1 MRAGS
6 DHSRSR
12 TTSRIHRIGRKT
24 PVGTP
29 QLTPPPTSL
38 QSLLS
43 IRDAVGEFVN
53 DVLRKAEVLIE
64 AMSWI
69 RRFRDRLVV
78 IKLGGSALEDPQTV
92 RHLLTDV
99 LFMETVGMRPVLIHG
114 GGKAIS
120 AAMKKAGLEPR
131 FVHGRR
137 YTDEATLEIVSRVL
151 AGEICDDLVR
161 QLRELGG
168 DAVGLSYLTWNVL
181 HGEKLLL
188 PDEAGRPIDLGFVG
202 RVLDVNR
209 DMLLAT
215 LAKSTIPIIPSIAV
229 DRQGQ
234 KYNVNA
240 DTAAAAVARNLDAEK
255 LVFISDIPGI
265 LADKNDPGSLISH
278 LTHSRC
284 LELIADGTIDSGMV
298 PKVEAALDALKAG
311 VRKVH
316 IVDGRRPHS
325 LLFEIFS
332 NTGIGTEIV
341 P

>member
-1 MRAGS
+1 MN
-6 DHSRSR
+6 
-12 TTSRIHRIGRKT
+12 
-24 PVGTP
+24 
-29 QLTPPPTSL
+29 
-38 QSLLS
+38 
-43 IRDAVGEFVN
+43 DAI
-53 DVLRKAEVLIE
+53 RKAEVLIE

-78 IKLGGSALEDPQTV
+78 IKLGGSTLESPQMV
-92 RHLLTDV
+92 RHLLTDAI
-99 LFMETVGMRPVLIHG
+99 FMETVGMRPVLIHG

-120 AAMKKAGLEPR
+120 AAMKKAGLQPR

-137 YTDEATLEIVSRVL
+137 YTDQATLDIVSQVL

-161 QLRELGG
+161 QTRELGG

-188 PDEAGRPIDLGFVG
+188 PDEAGLPVDLGFVG

-215 LAKSTIPIIPSIAV
+215 LAKGTIPIIPSIAV
-229 DRQGQ
+229 DRAGQ
-234 KYNVNA
+234 RYNVNA
-240 DTAAAAVARNLDAEK
+240 DTAAAAVARTLDAEK

-265 LADKNDPGSLISH
+265 LANKNDPASLISH
-278 LTHSRC
+278 LTHARC
-284 LELIADGTIDSGMV
+284 LELIADGTIDAGMV
-298 PKVEAALDALKAG
+298 PKVEAALDALRAG
-311 VRKVH
+311 VQKVH

-325 LLFEIFS
+325 LLLEIYS